1 MLNGRL
7 WTPKRRVAVLLHPWV
22 RPTIS
27 TVTCTSRLTWQDAAG
42 GSGQEAHSPGVLPK
56 HLSGMLCLILPRALI
71 CPSPERNMGFR
82 VTCPQIALQM
92 MSEHSFAKKRACVSC
107 RAALPCPVAKENSQK
122 PAAKHPICTDVLKVK
137 LLKLLKVMGS
147 DKQKQ
152 FGSLNPT
159 NHASVFLCPIP
170 EQADN
175 ATDSNNTAATIA
187 FQVYI

>member
-1 MLNGRL
+1 MPHSAQSSDLPLSRKKHGIQSHLPTDRTANDER
-7 WTPKRRVAVLLHPWV
+7 TLL
-22 RPTIS
+22 
-27 TVTCTSRLTWQDAAG
+27 C
-42 GSGQEAHSPGVLPK
+42 
-56 HLSGMLCLILPRALI
+56 
-71 CPSPERNMGFR
+71 
-82 VTCPQIALQM
+82 
-92 MSEHSFAKKRACVSC
+92 KKKGACVSC

-122 PAAKHPICTDVLKVK
+122 PAAKHPICIDVLKVK

-159 NHASVFLCPIP
+159 NYASVFLCPIP

>member
-1 MLNGRL
+1 MPRSAQSSDLPLSRKKDGIQSHLPTDRTANDER
-7 WTPKRRVAVLLHPWV
+7 TLL
-22 RPTIS
+22 
-27 TVTCTSRLTWQDAAG
+27 C
-42 GSGQEAHSPGVLPK
+42 E
-56 HLSGMLCLILPRALI
+56 
-71 CPSPERNMGFR
+71 
-82 VTCPQIALQM
+82 
-92 MSEHSFAKKRACVSC
+92 KRACVSC

-122 PAAKHPICTDVLKVK
+122 PAAKHPICIDVLKVK

-170 EQADN
+170 VQADN
-175 ATDSNNTAATIA
+175 ATDSNNTAATID